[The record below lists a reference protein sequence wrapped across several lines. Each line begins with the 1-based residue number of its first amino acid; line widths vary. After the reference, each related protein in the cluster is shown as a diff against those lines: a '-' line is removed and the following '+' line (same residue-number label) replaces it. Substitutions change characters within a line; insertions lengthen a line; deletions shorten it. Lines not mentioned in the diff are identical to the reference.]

1 MNTLQTN
8 TMSVEAALK
17 LAKPYVGS
25 LKKNPGSR
33 AILKTALITEK
44 HVIATNS
51 HFLIRIRHNESIIE
65 PYLHFFN
72 LEHKEYLGHKE
83 ASKYPKTERLFPQ
96 INHAT
101 SSGPISVKEMSEAIE
116 GACVAAKSNAAYELE
131 NLKAKNSRAPKH
143 LKKTVDE
150 LKADAMRV
158 RASRVYLTDT
168 KTEVIDIERTFE
180 TGSFTYTFDNPIPVT
195 EQTAFNPEYLSTI
208 MKTFRSVKE
217 KTVNCYYYGP
227 IRPLYLVAGPIEIII
242 LPVRI
247 N

>member
-1 MNTLQTN
+1 MNTLQT
-8 TMSVEAALK
+8 TAIPIKAALK

-33 AILKTALITEK
+33 AILKTALVTEK

-51 HFLIRIRHNESIIE
+51 HFLIRIRHNESIKE

-150 LKADAMRV
+150 LKADAMRA
-158 RASRVYLTDT
+158 RASRVYLTED
-168 KTEVIDIERTFE
+168 KTEVIDTERTFE
-180 TGSFTYTFDNPIPVT
+180 TGSFTYTFDAPIPIP
-195 EQTAFNPEYLSTI
+195 EKMAFNPEYLKMTVKS
-208 MKTFRSVKE
+208 FRSVKE
-217 KTVNCYYYGP
+217 KKIECNFYGP
-227 IRPLYLVAGPIEIII
+227 LRPLYLTAGDIETIVM
-242 LPVRI
+242 PVRV